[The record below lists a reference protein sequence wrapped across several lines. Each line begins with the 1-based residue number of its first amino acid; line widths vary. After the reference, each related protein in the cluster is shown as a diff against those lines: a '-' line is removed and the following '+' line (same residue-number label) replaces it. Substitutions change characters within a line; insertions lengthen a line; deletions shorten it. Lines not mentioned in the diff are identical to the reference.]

1 MATVRQLLE
10 TGAELPGETARRD
23 AEILLGHSLGESRS
37 WLYTWP
43 EREIPRDAEERYLG
57 FLARRR
63 KGEPV
68 AYLTGQRAFWTLQL
82 AVDHATLIPRIETET
97 LVSWAL
103 ELAVSDSATVL
114 DLGTGSGAI
123 ALALASERPG
133 WSITALD
140 CCSAAL
146 SVATANARSNAL
158 HSVRFLQSDW
168 YDAVRGEVFEII
180 VANPP
185 YIDPDDP
192 HLDSGDLQFEPRSA
206 LVAAN
211 GGLADL
217 ESIVQDASGQL
228 APGGWL
234 LLEHGFE
241 QGAAV
246 RQLLQSAGFVR
257 VATRCDL
264 AGRERVSGGQCVA
277 TGGRSNAE

>member
-1 MATVRQLLE
+1 MATVRQLLQ

-43 EREIPRDAEERYLG
+43 EREIPRDDEERYLG
-57 FLARRR
+57 LLARRR
-63 KGEPV
+63 TGEPV
-68 AYLTGQRAFWTLQL
+68 AYLTGQREFWTLQL
-82 AVDHATLIPRIETET
+82 AVDNATLIPRTETET

-103 ELAVSDSATVL
+103 ELDVSDSAAVL

-123 ALALASERPG
+123 ALALASERPA
-133 WSITALD
+133 WSMTALD
-140 CCSAAL
+140 RCTAAL
-146 SVATANARSNAL
+146 SVATANARSHAL

-168 YDAVRGEVFEII
+168 YGAVRDELFEII

-185 YIDPDDP
+185 YIDPRDP
-192 HLDSGDLQFEPRSA
+192 HLDSGDLQYEPRTA
-206 LVAAN
+206 LVAGN

-217 ESIVQDASGQL
+217 ECIVQGAPRQL

-246 RQLLQSAGFVR
+246 RQLLQSAGF
-257 VATRCDL
+257 AQISTRRDL

-277 TGGRSNAE
+277 TGGR